1 MGDRPTASGPP
12 NPDESA
18 ERTEGLDAQ
27 LEEFRADLSRERRA
41 RLLLDSSTPSEW
53 RAWVVLGSGVVG
65 VALAVVFG
73 IVAKAVTGMIVL
85 LTLQGLVFGVWGT
98 VRVVRA
104 REQRR
109 RGATARRRER
119 PAAESG
125 RFWEE

>member
-1 MGDRPTASGPP
+1 MSGKPTPSGPP
-12 NPDESA
+12 DPGESP

-27 LEEFRADLSRERRA
+27 VEEFRADLSKERRA
-41 RLLLDSSTPSEW
+41 RLLLDSSIASEW
-53 RAWVVLGSGVVG
+53 RAWVVLGLGVVG

-98 VRVVRA
+98 MGVVRA

-109 RGATARRRER
+109 RLAAARRRER
-119 PAAESG
+119 QASESG
-125 RFWEE
+125 QFWEA